1 LLETS
6 ATQRR
11 RGKSS
16 LAQVRPQASAIAVM
30 ALAIAWQGWLR
41 ARGAVRARIV
51 TVANGHPVATVRPG
65 RAETMLGFA
74 LAAAVVIASV
84 DGALP
89 WGSGGAGASSTPA
102 SAAIAD
108 AGAGTGNLS
117 GLGGRISASATP
129 FYTFPY
135 LGGAVLSTPVP
146 SAGPA
151 VSWTVTIYTVQS
163 GDTLTGIASRFGV
176 SMMTLWWA
184 NDLESKDTLRVGQRL
199 TIPPVTGLLYTVQ
212 EGDTLAAVAAATQ
225 ADAADIREFNG
236 LTSDDLVAGQVLM
249 IPGGV
254 GEPIPTPL
262 PTPVPTAAPTA
273 KPTAAPTPKPTPVPT
288 PVPTPA
294 PTPISSITGIASWMN
309 IDGLAARLAAGTLV
323 RVCGAGGCIERR
335 VTDYGPADLSRIV
348 DLYSGDFVF
357 VCGCDLSVGL
367 ADVRMDILP
376 D

>member
-11 RGKSS
+11 RAKRGVAQGK
-16 LAQVRPQASAIAVM
+16 PQPSVIAVM

-41 ARGAVRARIV
+41 AQRAVRALIV
-51 TVANGHPVATVRPG
+51 TVSEGHPLATARRRRVAPILT
-65 RAETMLGFA
+65 LA
-74 LAAAVVIASV
+74 LVAAVIVASV
-84 DGALP
+84 YGALP
-89 WGSGGAGASSTPA
+89 RGSDGTVASSTLVPA
-102 SAAIAD
+102 
-108 AGAGTGNLS
+108 AGAGNLS
-117 GLGGRISASATP
+117 GLGGRVSASATP

-135 LGGAVLSTPVP
+135 LGVAAVYTPVP
-146 SAGPA
+146 SEGPA
-151 VSWTVTIYTVQS
+151 VSWTVTLYTVQS
-163 GDTLTGIASRFGV
+163 GDTLTGIAARFGV
-176 SMMTLWWA
+176 SMMTIWWA
-184 NDLESKDTLRVGQRL
+184 NDLVSKDVLRVGQRL

-212 EGDTLAAVAAATQ
+212 EGDTLMGVAAATQ
-225 ADAADIREFNG
+225 ADAADIRAFNG
-236 LTSDDLVAGQVLM
+236 LASDDLVAGQVLM

-348 DLYSGDFVF
+348 DLYSGDFVT

-367 ADVRMDILP
+367 TDVRMDILP